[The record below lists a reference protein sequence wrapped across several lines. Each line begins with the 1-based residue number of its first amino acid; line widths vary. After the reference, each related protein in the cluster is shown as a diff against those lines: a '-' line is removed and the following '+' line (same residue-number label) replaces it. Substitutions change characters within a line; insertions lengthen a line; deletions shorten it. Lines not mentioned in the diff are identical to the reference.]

1 MKSLDEKK
9 LLARMSRNVG
19 QPDLALEESIRV
31 EEELNRKLFARPI
44 PILVEKAEPVPIP
57 LVEVVPPSPQ
67 PPKAFEPIGTI
78 PKVPMDMMRSELQGM
93 RKQLSDVANRVN
105 TLSFGGGGTGV
116 VRFYDLD
123 DHQQIID
130 MITTPSNVDHISFD
144 ITGPF
149 VDPPDGSI
157 SWNPDE
163 ECLDVHQ
170 PDGTTLQV
178 GLEQYTRVHN
188 DTGTVLQPG
197 ELVMFVG
204 VEEPYPGVIEHT
216 PTVDRFVANAAYPP
230 IFIVGVMTEA
240 VANAQNGRATTIGK
254 VRDIDT
260 TGTPV
265 GETWAIGDLLWAH
278 PTSPGKLTK
287 VQPTAP
293 NIVVSIA
300 AVLHVSNTAGEILVR
315 PTIYPQLHTGTFYS
329 TVAQTA
335 AVANTAYPVTWNADG
350 LQCPHVN
357 RANTSEVVCSHQG
370 YYSFEFRLHLEA
382 PKNVSGRV
390 WIWARVDG
398 VDVPNST
405 TELSLQGSGNVE
417 ARMYPSWSFVQT
429 ISAGGRFQLMWATDN
444 TQISIHQPVATSF
457 APAARPAAIRVTQV
471 NL

>member
-1 MKSLDEKK
+1 MKSLEEKK
-9 LLARMSRNVG
+9 LLARMARNIG
-19 QPDLALEESIRV
+19 QPDLSLEESIRI
-31 EEELNRKLFARPI
+31 EEELDKKLFRPI

-57 LVEVVPPSPQ
+57 LVEVVPPPPQ

-78 PKVPMDMMRSELQGM
+78 PKVPAEMMRAEIQGM
-93 RKQLSDVANRVN
+93 RQQMKDISNRVQS
-105 TLSFGGGGTGV
+105 LSFGGGGTGA
-116 VRFYDLD
+116 VRFAALD
-123 DHQQIID
+123 DHQYPSDVRAII
-130 MITTPSNVDHISFD
+130 FD
-144 ITGPF
+144 PAGP
-149 VDPPDGSI
+149 VIDPPDGSI

-188 DTGTVLQPG
+188 DTGTTLQAG

-204 VEEPYPGVIEHT
+204 VEEPYPGVVEHC
-216 PTVDRFVANAAYPP
+216 PMVDRFVANATYPP
-230 IFIVGVMTEA
+230 IYIVGVMTEA
-240 VANAQNGRATTIGK
+240 VANAQNGRATTFGK

-260 TGTPV
+260 TGNTV
-265 GETWAIGDLLWAH
+265 SETWVIGDLLWAH
-278 PTSPGKLTK
+278 PTTPGALTK

-300 AVLHVSNTAGEILVR
+300 AVLHVSNTAGVLLVR

-350 LQCPHVN
+350 MKCPHVN
-357 RANTSEVVCSHQG
+357 RANTSEIVCSHQG
-370 YYSFEFRLHLEA
+370 LYQFEFRLHLEA

-398 VDVPNST
+398 VDTPSST
-405 TELSLQGSGNVE
+405 TELSLQGSGAVE
-417 ARMYPSWSFVQT
+417 ARMYPSWSFVQ
-429 ISAGGRFQLMWATDN
+429 SLAAGSRFELMWAADS
-444 TQISIHQPVATSF
+444 TQISIYLPTTTAF